1 MLVSGINLTI
11 TQERN
16 MNINFNEVTNI
27 ELGGV
32 DINDYPDFCDAYVES
47 AEKLDG
53 TPLTEVELEAFEELD
68 ETRMYVNE
76 NAFDTL
82 L

>member
-1 MLVSGINLTI
+1 
-11 TQERN
+11 
-16 MNINFNEVTNI
+16 MNIKFKEVTNI

-32 DINDYPDFCDAYVES
+32 DMSDYPDFCDAYVES

>member
-1 MLVSGINLTI
+1 MI
-11 TQERN
+11 
-16 MNINFNEVTNI
+16 MNIKFKEVTNI

-32 DINDYPDFCDAYVES
+32 DMTDYPDFCDAYVES

-76 NAFDTL
+76 NAFETL
-82 L
+82 Y

>member
-1 MLVSGINLTI
+1 
-11 TQERN
+11 
-16 MNINFNEVTNI
+16 MNIKFKEVTNI

-32 DINDYPDFCDAYVES
+32 DMNDYPDVCDAYVES

-76 NAFDTL
+76 NAFETL

>member
-1 MLVSGINLTI
+1 
-11 TQERN
+11 
-16 MNINFNEVTNI
+16 MNIKFEEVTNI

-32 DINDYPDFCDAYVES
+32 DMTDYPDFCDAYVES

-76 NAFDTL
+76 NAFETL
-82 L
+82 Y

>member
-1 MLVSGINLTI
+1 
-11 TQERN
+11 
-16 MNINFNEVTNI
+16 MNIKFKEVTNI

-32 DINDYPDFCDAYVES
+32 DMSDYPDFCDAYVES

-76 NAFDTL
+76 NAFETL
-82 L
+82 Y

>member
-1 MLVSGINLTI
+1 VYNTSINN
-11 TQERN
+11 EKGVK
-16 MNINFNEVTNI
+16 MNIKFKEVTNI

-32 DINDYPDFCDAYVES
+32 DMTDYPDFCDAFVES
-47 AEKLDG
+47 ATKLDG
-53 TPLTEVELEAFEELD
+53 TPLTDVELEAFEELD

-76 NAFDTL
+76 NAFETL

>member
-1 MLVSGINLTI
+1 
-11 TQERN
+11 
-16 MNINFNEVTNI
+16 MNIKFKEVTNI

-32 DINDYPDFCDAYVES
+32 DMNDYPDFCDAYVES

-76 NAFDTL
+76 NAFETL
-82 L
+82 Y

>member
-1 MLVSGINLTI
+1 
-11 TQERN
+11 

-53 TPLTEVELEAFEELD
+53 TPLTDVELEAFEELD
-68 ETRMYVNE
+68 EARMFVNE
-76 NAFDTL
+76 NAFETL